1 MKFYFQEEIIEVAI
15 SSGETI
21 LEVAQKA
28 KLLTM
33 AECGGRGTCG
43 KCRVELLSENENG
56 PAYTECLACLVR
68 AEESM
73 IVRIPY
79 VSERSDDKKTHVTL
93 PERFKPN
100 QNRPDIKRYPYGISV
115 DLGTT
120 TVVAMLWDLK
130 NSSLMGASSKTN
142 PQSAHGADV
151 ISRISYAI
159 DAPKHLEILQR
170 EILTCITELI
180 TELATKS
187 AIDLLQIGRIFV
199 VGNATMS
206 HLLLGVDPKGL
217 AIAPFQPAFTGTVQ
231 KNASDLGLPMHQDA
245 MLTLLPNIAG
255 HVGSDTVAAL
265 IATELSKQEGVSLL
279 IDVGTNG
286 EIVLCAQDRLVCCST
301 AAGPAFEGAS
311 IHQGMRATYGAINS
325 VHVVNHDLS
334 ITTIGDGEPVGICGS
349 GLIDG
354 VAALL
359 ELGLLTNTGKL
370 IKTNENETGVL
381 LYRGSDFEHSVAIT
395 QKDIREVQLAK
406 GAILA
411 GINILLME
419 LNLTADEIDQIF
431 LAGAFGND
439 IDVNSAIKIG
449 LLPNISPQKIHS
461 VGNAAG
467 VGACMALLSDIAMEE
482 AITLSQT
489 VLHVELANHPEF
501 QEHFL
506 KAMYFE

>member
-1 MKFYFQEEIIEVAI
+1 MAEVTV
-15 SSGETI
+15 SNGETI
-21 LEVAQKA
+21 LEAAQRA

-33 AECGGRGTCG
+33 VECGGKGSCG
-43 KCRVELLSENENG
+43 KCKVEILLAGGVE
-56 PAYTECLACLVR
+56 PAYSECLACLVR
-68 AEESM
+68 AEETM
-73 IVRIPY
+73 NVRIPND
-79 VSERSDDKKTHVTL
+79 SALFDSKKSHVTL
-93 PERFKPN
+93 PVGFQPN
-100 QNRPDIKRYPYGISV
+100 RSSTLTARYPYGISV

-130 NSSLMGASSKTN
+130 SETLMGASSKTN

-159 DAPKHLEILQR
+159 DEPKHLEVLQQ
-170 EILTCITELI
+170 EILTCIKELI
-180 TELATKS
+180 TDLATKTS
-187 AIDLLQIGRIFV
+187 IDLMQIGRIFV

-231 KNASDLGLPMHQDA
+231 KKASDLGLPIHPDA
-245 MLTLLPNIAG
+245 ILTLLPNIAG

-311 IHQGMRATYGAINS
+311 INQGMRASYGAINM
-325 VHVVNHDLS
+325 VRVADKN
-334 ITTIGDGEPVGICGS
+334 ITISTVGGGEPVGICGS

-381 LYRGSDFEHSVAIT
+381 LYEGSDSDHSIAIT

-411 GINILLME
+411 GIEILLSE
-419 LNLTADEIDQIF
+419 LNLTTEEIDRIY

-449 LLPNISPQKIHS
+449 LLPNINPKKVHS

-467 VGACMALLSDIAMEE
+467 VGASMALLSDE
-482 AITLSQT
+482 AKEVAIRLSQKVT
-489 VLHVELANHPEF
+489 HVELANHPNF
-501 QEHFL
+501 QDFFL